1 MFTKLKLKRVQVH
14 NCFFMCLLFITKNN
28 TMSPCHHVLHI
39 GLPEK
44 LSQGYMKSINLEL
57 GILLRETILL
67 LKI

>member
-14 NCFFMCLLFITKNN
+14 NCFSCVCNLLPKTIQ
-28 TMSPCHHVLHI
+28 CHHVLHI

-57 GILLRETILL
+57 GIQLRETILL